1 MLSSAWLLCGQTGP
15 PLPPS
20 QQSEGSDY
28 PEPPTPAYRGLLGRL
43 VQGQDGIAKPERQL
57 YIRCAV
63 GQEANAELP
72 TYRPL
77 LGDMIKFWYLAD
89 ESRRSSQYTIKAR
102 QYMHNRLNKNT
113 LHIFQQFLQQ

>member
-1 MLSSAWLLCGQTGP
+1 MAIKVSEHDLGNRRSSRGRLFQTLGP
-15 PLPPS
+15 TTENARFCMVAVRANGTATTPS
-20 QQSEGSDY
+20 QQSGGSDY

-72 TYRPL
+72 TYT
-77 LGDMIKFWYLAD
+77 W
-89 ESRRSSQYTIKAR
+89 
-102 QYMHNRLNKNT
+102 
-113 LHIFQQFLQQ
+113 